1 MHCVFWVERIL
12 NNIGQSEPLKTKIF
26 LSFITQ
32 IFYSNNFLLS
42 TFHFIIFYLYFN
54 SRLLQKAKVY
64 CIINLC
70 ETKASIEHVSLRDWA
85 LVFLLGQST
94 KLSFCVTANREEHE
108 RQDSN
113 FKGGGLVG
121 PPPYLLN
128 NIWRKAKPVCVLV
141 GSPSHHREWN
151 YIFRLHIIVYI
162 SKVSFYESDIT
173 AICFSKKKKT

>member
-1 MHCVFWVERIL
+1 MERIL

-54 SRLLQKAKVY
+54 SRLLQKPKVY
-64 CIINLC
+64 CIINLY
-70 ETKASIEHVSLRDWA
+70 ETKASIADVSLRDWA

-121 PPPYLLN
+121 PLPYLLH
-128 NIWRKAKPVCVLV
+128 NIWRKQNQFVFWW
-141 GSPSHHREWN
+141 GHRHTIEN
-151 YIFRLHIIVYI
+151 ETIYLGYTLLCIYRKFL
-162 SKVSFYESDIT
+162 SFYESDIT
-173 AICFSKKKKT
+173 AIFNG